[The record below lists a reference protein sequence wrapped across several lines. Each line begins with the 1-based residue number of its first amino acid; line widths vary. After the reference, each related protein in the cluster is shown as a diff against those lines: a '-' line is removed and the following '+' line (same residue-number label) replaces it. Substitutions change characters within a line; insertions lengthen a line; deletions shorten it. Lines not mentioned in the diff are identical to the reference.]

1 MSINQ
6 TEVRNRIQESVTMFF
21 DEIRTK
27 CDELEEKTVAKI
39 ENSKNLNELVGIL
52 DETHGYMEKN

>member
-21 DEIRTK
+21 DSIRAK

-39 ENSKNLNELVGIL
+39 ENSKNLNELVEVL
-52 DETHGYMEKN
+52 EDTHSYMEKN